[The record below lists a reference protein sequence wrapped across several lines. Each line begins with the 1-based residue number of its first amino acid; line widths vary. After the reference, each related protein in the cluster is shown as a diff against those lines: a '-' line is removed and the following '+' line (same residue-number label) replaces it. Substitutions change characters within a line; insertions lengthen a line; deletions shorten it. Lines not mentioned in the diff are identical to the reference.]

1 MRARGDWRSYPD
13 DRHVGQTVVEREA
26 PTEPLLYTPD
36 GRPLVEAK
44 RPVGFQMKTTKRRMR

>member
-1 MRARGDWRSYPD
+1 MRVRGDWRSYPD

-26 PTEPLLYTPD
+26 PTEPLLYAPD

-44 RPVGFQMKTTKRRMR
+44 RPVGFQMKTTKRSR